1 VSRYYLHDRTLSAK
15 AQALADFDMDSVRQI
30 VAAKHSSPPTVW
42 LVDPDQYEQ
51 NGRLLRDSTSHRLLA
66 YSPEDR
72 VLYATDGCN
81 SCEHLLSSDL
91 QMLNPDAIRA
101 LAEESHIRPEL
112 LEGLRALLKRP
123 S

>member
-1 VSRYYLHDRTLSAK
+1 VSRYYLHDRALSAK
-15 AQALADFDMDSVRQI
+15 AQALADFDMDSIRQI

-51 NGRLLRDSTSHRLLA
+51 NGRLLRDSTSPRLLA

-81 SCEHLLSSDL
+81 SCEHQFSSDL
-91 QMLNPDAIRA
+91 GTLNPDAIRA
-101 LAEESHIRPEL
+101 LADGTNIRPEL
-112 LEGLRALLKRP
+112 LEYLQRIL
-123 S
+123 